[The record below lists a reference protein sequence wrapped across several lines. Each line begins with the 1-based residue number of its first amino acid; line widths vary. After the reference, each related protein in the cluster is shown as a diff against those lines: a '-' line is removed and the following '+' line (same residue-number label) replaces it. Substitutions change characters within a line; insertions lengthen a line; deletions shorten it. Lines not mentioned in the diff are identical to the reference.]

1 MLSQLTI
8 TDVQRGVNALQTRD
22 RKGTGSNLAAVL
34 ACVVS
39 YHGKNVCDQLLV
51 EDGGHENPTF
61 VCGLRPRGVTRCVLP
76 LPNGPGSGS
85 TNHAS
90 SLA

>member
-8 TDVQRGVNALQTRD
+8 TDVQRGVNALQTQD
-22 RKGTGSNLAAVL
+22 RKGTGSNLAV
-34 ACVVS
+34 
-39 YHGKNVCDQLLV
+39 KNVCDHLLV
-51 EDGGHENPTF
+51 EDGGHENPVF

-85 TNHAS
+85 SNHAS